1 MRKAFQFISGLVLVT
16 FLFVWPLSAQESNG
30 VSVTDPAVIV
40 ATAPEFPPI
49 ARSAHGKGDVVVE
62 VTIASDGVVETSK
75 SLSGHPLLQKAA
87 ETAAKKWK
95 FALANDRSR
104 KVRLVFSFGYIDGNK
119 SDPEYMIIFMPPYK
133 VEVIMNSSRVRL
145 DY

>member
-1 MRKAFQFISGLVLVT
+1 MRKAFHSICGLVLLT
-16 FLFVWPLSAQESNG
+16 FLFVLPLIAQDSNG
-30 VSVTDPAVIV
+30 VSVNDPAVI
-40 ATAPEFPPI
+40 AAAAPEFPPI
-49 ARSAHGKGDVVVE
+49 ARSAHATGDVVVE
-62 VTIASDGVVETSK
+62 VTIASDGAVETSK

-119 SDPEYMIIFMPPYK
+119 SDPEYMITFMPPYK
-133 VEVIMNSSRVRL
+133 VEVILNSSRVPII
-145 DY
+145 D